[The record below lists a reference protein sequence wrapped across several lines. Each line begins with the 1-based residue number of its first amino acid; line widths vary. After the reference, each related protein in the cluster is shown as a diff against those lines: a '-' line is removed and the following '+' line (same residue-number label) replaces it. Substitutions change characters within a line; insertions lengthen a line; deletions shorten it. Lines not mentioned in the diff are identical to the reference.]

1 MNLYRL
7 KEDAQN
13 PEDGEFLGK
22 KLAYYDYAG
31 FHRESL
37 KGDIKVQPGERIAVV
52 VTETITDK
60 DGVKLY
66 FIIDHI
72 HFFSGFLWYCIVL
85 IYFTFLISPIPED
98 TLRLILEKRH
108 LCFMTWEA
116 IAYDLGYSVR
126 WVQIR
131 HQKALEVVQKILD
144 EKKPG

>member
-13 PEDGEFLGK
+13 PEDSEFLGK

-66 FIIDHI
+66 FIIDRI

-85 IYFTFLISPIPED
+85 IYFTFLISQIPED
-98 TLRLILEKRH
+98 RSEKNNRH
-108 LCFMTWEA
+108 S
-116 IAYDLGYSVR
+116 G
-126 WVQIR
+126 
-131 HQKALEVVQKILD
+131 K
-144 EKKPG
+144 